1 MTSIETNQRHSKS
14 IAATSACLQKEFN
27 DCSEVRHKTEG
38 CRCVYRIMKSYC
50 TILLAVPAAAF
61 IANGPKALFP
71 KRDLLPLS
79 PTFSYLASLG
89 VSDGGGSNS
98 GSADIVSPYFQKG
111 APSGMTVNG
120 DVTKESGSTKDAY
133 TVRWIHPTSSIRS
146 VIFVCGAH
154 VLFSWS

>member
-1 MTSIETNQRHSKS
+1 
-14 IAATSACLQKEFN
+14 
-27 DCSEVRHKTEG
+27 VPHKTEG
-38 CRCVYRIMKSYC
+38 VGVYRIMKSYC
-50 TILLAVPAAAF
+50 TILLAVPATAF

-120 DVTKESGSTKDAY
+120 DVTKEVGSTKDAY
-133 TVRWIHPTSSIRS
+133 TVRWIRPTIS
-146 VIFVCGAH
+146 VRFVIVCGAH